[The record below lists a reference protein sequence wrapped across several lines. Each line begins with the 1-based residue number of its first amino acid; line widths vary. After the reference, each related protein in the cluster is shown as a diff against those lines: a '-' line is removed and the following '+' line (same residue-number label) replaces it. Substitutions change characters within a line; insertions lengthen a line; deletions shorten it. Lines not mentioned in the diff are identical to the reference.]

1 MAVKTCK
8 IYTRL
13 CKWTVTAHIC
23 TVTVQCVNNFLFFFS
38 LSFIKLQQ
46 TSAARKKNIQAPAP
60 APPPNYNKPNH
71 QSQRHHQ
78 TPQPSTET
86 YPKINRN
93 SKINRNP
100 KINPTQNQQK
110 PKNQPNLKSIKTHW
124 ETQPKNSPHPSKNAA
139 QRSRICS
146 PICCHCCR
154 RVFHCYRRIF
164 HCCCRLEVGGGRWR
178 VGCGGEREGE
188 SEREAESESERE
200 REGESGGGCELDRWV
215 GSELDRLGQQ
225 ARSEWGKER
234 NGWVSWK
241 REWVRKERNR

>member
-1 MAVKTCK
+1 MCK

-13 CKWTVTAHIC
+13 CKWTVTVHIC
-23 TVTVQCVNNFLFFFS
+23 TVTVQWVNNFLFFFS

-46 TSAARKKNIQAPAP
+46 TSAARKKNIQAPAL

-78 TPQPSTET
+78 TPQPSTKT

-93 SKINRNP
+93 L

-110 PKNQPNLKSIKTHW
+110 PKNQPNSKSIKTHR
-124 ETQPKNSPHPSKNAA
+124 ETQPKNSPHPPENPA

-154 RVFHCYRRIF
+154 RVFHCYRQIF
-164 HCCCRLEVGGGRWR
+164 HCCRRLEVGGGGS
-178 VGCGGEREGE
+178 VVEERG
-188 SEREAESESERE
+188 RAKAKGRPK
-200 REGESGGGCELDRWV
+200 V
-215 GSELDRLGQQ
+215 K
-225 ARSEWGKER
+225 GKGR
-234 NGWVSWK
+234 AKAKAKATAAAS
-241 REWVRKERNR
+241 